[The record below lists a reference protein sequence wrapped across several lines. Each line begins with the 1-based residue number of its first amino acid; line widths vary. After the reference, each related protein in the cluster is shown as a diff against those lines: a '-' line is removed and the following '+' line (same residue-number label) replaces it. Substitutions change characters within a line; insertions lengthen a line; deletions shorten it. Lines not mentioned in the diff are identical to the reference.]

1 MATTAN
7 DEGRGSTMREAKTFG
22 VLKDI
27 KNGEYRVVAT
37 PAEVRTLVEDGVEVH
52 VASGAGYKAGFDDAD
67 YAAAG
72 AIIEDANEQVW
83 QTCDFVTKVKEIEP
97 SEYDLIREGQVVF
110 CCIHPAAHREEVDV
124 LLDKKTVAFSA
135 EDSHRFGSPN
145 CEAAGKA
152 GAFMGLWALMSNN
165 GGLGKFANGIGPSE
179 PVKAIVC
186 GAGIVGRGAIDT
198 LYRLGV
204 DLTVIAVHDSTLE
217 AMAEKYPGIKT
228 MRSEDA
234 SLAELMPDAD
244 LLLNCVRWPKD
255 ATEYMITR
263 EMVASMRRG
272 SVICDISNDFGCI
285 ETFRETTHD
294 DPIYVEEGVVH
305 YCVSNI
311 PGAIAGSTSVAYAQ
325 ALLAHF
331 RSILADGV
339 AEACVKNG
347 FLRRSLTCYD
357 GYLTHE
363 ETSGIQGRPWVRPEV
378 ILGIADRDLD
388 PAPPATKTTSDNY
401 YPEFA

>member
-1 MATTAN
+1 MSQR
-7 DEGRGSTMREAKTFG
+7 RGQAMRENKTLG
-22 VLKDI
+22 VLRDI

-37 PAEVRTLVEDGVEVH
+37 PAEVESLVQDGIEVH

-72 AIIEDANEQVW
+72 AIIEATNEAVW

-97 SEYDLIREGQVVF
+97 SEYDLIREGQIVF
-110 CCIHPAAHREEVDV
+110 CCIHPAAHREEVDA
-124 LLDKKTVAFSA
+124 LLDKKAIAFAA

-165 GGLGKFANGIGPSE
+165 GGSGKFANGIGPSD
-179 PVKAIVC
+179 PVRAIVC
-186 GAGIVGRGAIDT
+186 GAGIVGRAAIDT
-198 LYRLGV
+198 LYRLGADV
-204 DLTVIAVHDSTLE
+204 TVIDVYEPALE
-217 AMAEKYPGIKT
+217 AMVEKHPGIKVALA
-228 MRSEDA
+228 DQV
-234 SLAELMPDAD
+234 SLAELMPHTD

-255 ATEYMITR
+255 ASEYMITR

-272 SVICDISNDFGCI
+272 SVICDISNDYGCI

-294 DPIYVEEGVVH
+294 DPIYTEEGVVH

-325 ALLAHF
+325 ALLPHF
-331 RSILADGV
+331 KSILADGV
-339 AEACVKNG
+339 AQACARNG

-363 ETSGIQGRPWVRPEV
+363 ETSGIQQRPWVRPEV
-378 ILGIADRDLD
+378 ILGISEQDLD
-388 PAPPATKTTSDNY
+388 PAPPATKTKSDNY
-401 YPEFA
+401 YPQFS